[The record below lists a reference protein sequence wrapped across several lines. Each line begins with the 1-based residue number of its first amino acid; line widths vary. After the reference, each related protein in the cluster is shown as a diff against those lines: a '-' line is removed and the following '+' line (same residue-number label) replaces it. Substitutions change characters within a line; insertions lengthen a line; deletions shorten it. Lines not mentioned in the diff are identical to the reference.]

1 MADLV
6 VALDVPAPERA
17 RTLVTS
23 LSTLGVTFKVGY
35 EAYYR
40 YGAEL
45 AAELDAAGAGY
56 ALDLKL
62 HDIPRTVAAAV
73 RAVVRPG
80 VRVLTLHA
88 LGGNEMMAAAVEAAA
103 ERASELGMRP
113 PELMA
118 VTVLTSIGPAE
129 LGELGLSGGTG
140 ENVIRLA
147 ALARDARCD
156 GVVCSPQEAADIK
169 RFFGSDFKTFCPGVR
184 PSGSPAGDQKRTM
197 TPRAA
202 LAAGADYLVVGRPV
216 TEAADPVAA
225 VRAILDEL
233 AAPAA

>member
-1 MADLV
+1 MAELV
-6 VALDVPAPERA
+6 VALDVPDLASA
-17 RTLVTS
+17 RSLITS
-23 LSTLGVTFKVGY
+23 LTPLGVTFKIGY
-35 EAYYR
+35 EAF
-40 YGAEL
+40 YGYGPEL
-45 AAELDAAGAGY
+45 THEFETAGAPY

-62 HDIPRTVAAAV
+62 HDIPRTVAAGV
-73 RAVVRPG
+73 RALVRPG
-80 VRVLTLHA
+80 VRVITLHA
-88 LGGNEMMAAAVEAAA
+88 IGGNEMMVAAVETAA
-103 ERASELGMRP
+103 ERANELGVPP

-118 VTVLTSIGPAE
+118 VTVLTSIGATE

-169 RFFGSDFKTFCPGVR
+169 RFFGSEFKAFCPGVR
-184 PSGSPAGDQKRTM
+184 PTGSAQGDQKRTM
-197 TPRAA
+197 TPRDAA
-202 LAAGADYLVVGRPV
+202 ASGADYLVVGRPV

-233 AAPAA
+233 AAPV